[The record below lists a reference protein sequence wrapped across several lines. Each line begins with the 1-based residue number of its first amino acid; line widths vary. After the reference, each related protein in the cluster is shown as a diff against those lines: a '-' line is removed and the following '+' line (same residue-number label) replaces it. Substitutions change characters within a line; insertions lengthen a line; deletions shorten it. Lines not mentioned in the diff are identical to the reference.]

1 MYQTIQDRWPTEG
14 LLYSAHHVVAAV
26 QACRDKV
33 NNTPL
38 IGLIHK
44 GSHRVVPSKKSGILV
59 SDMLKCRTFENHVL
73 LVPLPS

>member
-1 MYQTIQDRWPTEG
+1 M
-14 LLYSAHHVVAAV
+14 
-26 QACRDKV
+26 

-44 GSHRVVPSKKSGILV
+44 GSHRVVPSKKTGIIV

-73 LVPLPS
+73 LVPPPVLTPGAQTFMAWERIRPMASHVTG